1 MSEALLITAL
11 SDRAAPGNLSLK
23 MTEVIDRGMI
33 DLRGLAAD
41 KQFLQSA
48 KKVLGFEL
56 PQTPR
61 TSASKGDI
69 GCLWMSVDQW
79 LITCPRKQAPE
90 LHAKLVE
97 ALGDTHCLAV
107 DMSDARS
114 IIRLEGDTVRETL
127 MKGSSIDFMQPA
139 HKAGTVRRMSFGEV
153 AAMVH
158 IVSENP
164 DVFDLM
170 VFRSY
175 AHHAWDWICATAIKG
190 SEVGFLGE
198 KQNPATV

>member
-11 SDRAAPGNLSLK
+11 SEKSAPENLILRMS
-23 MTEVIDRGMI
+23 EVVDRGMI
-33 DLRGLAAD
+33 DLRGLPDD
-41 KQFLQSA
+41 KAFLQA
-48 KKVLGFEL
+48 ANKALGFDL

-61 TSASKGDI
+61 TSVSKGDL

-79 LITCPRKQAPE
+79 LITCPRKQAIE

-97 ALGDTHCLAV
+97 ALGETHSLAV
-107 DMSDARS
+107 NVSDARS

-127 MKGSSIDFMQPA
+127 MKGSSIDFIQPEY
-139 HKAGTVRRMSFGEV
+139 KAGVVRRMSFGEV

-158 IVSENP
+158 IVSEDP

-175 AHHAWDWICATAIKG
+175 AHHAWDWICATAGKG
-190 SEVGFLGE
+190 SEVNFLE
-198 KQNPATV
+198 EQEAPATV